1 MRIAGAALRIVF
13 QSLFFCYTGTMLLD
27 ELRKI
32 IAERDIRQKDICS
45 ALGLS
50 QSYTSELLSG
60 KKDFSLDLLEKLCD
74 FLQVDI
80 RLIDKYRK

>member
-1 MRIAGAALRIVF
+1 
-13 QSLFFCYTGTMLLD
+13 MLLD

-32 IAERDIRQKDICS
+32 IAERDIRQKDICV

-60 KKDFSLDLLEKLCD
+60 KKDFSLNLLEKLCD